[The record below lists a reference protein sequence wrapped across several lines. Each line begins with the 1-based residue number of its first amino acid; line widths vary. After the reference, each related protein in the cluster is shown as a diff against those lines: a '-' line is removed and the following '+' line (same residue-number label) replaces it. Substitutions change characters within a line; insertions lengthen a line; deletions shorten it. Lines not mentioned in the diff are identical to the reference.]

1 MTSAALAEF
10 ENEGWAH
17 GSHARVL
24 LAKGEPAKAVG
35 ELDRAVELSPG
46 DASLYA
52 LRGDAAREV
61 GSNPSS
67 LRSADAEKP
76 GKSNWCSA
84 ISSPNASGG

>member
-1 MTSAALAEF
+1 M
-10 ENEGWAH
+10 
-17 GSHARVL
+17 L

-61 GSNPSS
+61 GSTAEAKASYEMALSS
-67 LRSADAEKP
+67 TPNSRAPCL
-76 GKSNWCSA
+76 G
-84 ISSPNASGG
+84 SSRC